1 MDQVLTGK
9 FIAEERKKKG
19 YSQAELASKLGIT
32 NKTVSKWETGK
43 GFPDVSLLLPLCD
56 VLDISVNEL
65 LSGKRLEV
73 ANYEEHAEANMV
85 AIIEKNKKIPIQAR
99 VVTTM
104 ILLLTLLTTL
114 TAENG
119 LWLIFGVTAIITAI
133 VNVVLTLMNKD
144 GKLFGFSSLVLT
156 IFTLCDFYG
165 KAADWVV
172 KEDWAALMDVLPYTA
187 KTLWVFAVVS
197 VIINSIS
204 LIEEGK

>member
-114 TAENG
+114 TAGNG

-187 KTLWVFAVVS
+187 KTLWVLAVVA

-204 LIEEGK
+204 LIEDGK

>member
-1 MDQVLTGK
+1 MVQVLTGK

-114 TAENG
+114 TAGNG

-187 KTLWVFAVVS
+187 KTLWVLAVVA

-204 LIEEGK
+204 LIEDGK

>member
-19 YSQAELASKLGIT
+19 FSQAELASKLGIT

-73 ANYEEHAEANMV
+73 SNYEEHAEANMV

-104 ILLLTLLTTL
+104 ILLLTLIVSLTD
-114 TAENG
+114 G
-119 LWLIFGVTAIITAI
+119 DSLWLIFGVLAIVTAI

-165 KAADWVV
+165 NAAYWVE
-172 KEDWAALMDVLPYTA
+172 KEDWAALMDVLPYTS
-187 KTLWVFAVVS
+187 KILWILAIVS

-204 LIEEGK
+204 LIEE